1 MSAVIV
7 KRVVIRA
14 MMVEGVEEGD
24 CCRVRV
30 WVLGLI
36 WWTGIKRVGW

>member
-1 MSAVIV
+1 MSTVMV

-30 WVLGLI
+30 
-36 WWTGIKRVGW
+36 